1 MSEREQVWRERIE
14 WQPWSGLTVAEC
26 CEEAGV
32 SVASFYRWKK
42 LLTELQVPRRL
53 RSTRRTEVQASG
65 PEKRA
70 SRFVPIALRDSA
82 THPAP
87 PQSIASSH
95 GSSMRIE
102 LPNGVVI
109 HVAGDLDGQRLGDVV
124 IAAGQIHIALPG
136 ATVPGATT
144 HDRLQHEVSSC

>member
-42 LLTELQVPRRL
+42 LLTEPQGPRRL

-65 PEKRA
+65 RKKRT
-70 SRFVPIALRDSA
+70 SQFVPIVQRDSSA
-82 THPAP
+82 SPGP
-87 PQSIASSH
+87 PQSITSSH
-95 GSSMRIE
+95 GSSMQIE

-109 HVAGDLDGQRLGDVV
+109 HVARDLDGQRLGDVI
-124 IAAGQIHIALPG
+124 IAAGQIHNVHAG
-136 ATVPGATT
+136 ATSHG
-144 HDRLQHEVSSC
+144 LLEHEVSSC

>member
-42 LLTELQVPRRL
+42 LLTEPQGARRL

-65 PEKRA
+65 PAKRA
-70 SRFVPIALRDSA
+70 SQFVPIALRHSS
-82 THPAP
+82 TSPGP

-109 HVAGDLDGQRLGDVV
+109 HVAGDLDGQRLGDVI
-124 IAAGQIHIALPG
+124 IAAGQIPQLLPD
-136 ATVPGATT
+136 ATAHGL
-144 HDRLQHEVSSC
+144 LQHEVLSC

>member
-1 MSEREQVWRERIE
+1 MSEREQDWRERIE

-42 LLTELQVPRRL
+42 LLTEPQGPRRL

-65 PEKRA
+65 RKKRA
-70 SRFVPIALRDSA
+70 SRFVPIVQRNSSTSPRPL
-82 THPAP
+82 
-87 PQSIASSH
+87 QSIASDH

-109 HVAGDLDGQRLGDVV
+109 HVAGDLDGQRLGDVI
-124 IAAGQIHIALPG
+124 IAAGQIPQLLPG
-136 ATVPGATT
+136 AKSHGL
-144 HDRLQHEVSSC
+144 LQHEVSSC

>member
-42 LLTELQVPRRL
+42 LLTESQGPRRPQA
-53 RSTRRTEVQASG
+53 TRRSMQRTKVPASG

-70 SRFVPIALRDSA
+70 SQFVPIALRDSS
-82 THPAP
+82 TSPGP
-87 PQSIASSH
+87 PQSLASND
-95 GSSMRIE
+95 GSSMRLE

-109 HVAGDLDGQRLGDVV
+109 HVAGDLDGQRLEDVI
-124 IAAGQIHIALPG
+124 IAAGQISGVHSDM
-136 ATVPGATT
+136 TT
-144 HDRLQHEVSSC
+144 RGLLQHEVP

>member
-42 LLTELQVPRRL
+42 LLTEPQGPRRL
-53 RSTRRTEVQASG
+53 RSTRRTEVLASDRK
-65 PEKRA
+65 KRA
-70 SRFVPIALRDSA
+70 SQFVPIALRDSS
-82 THPAP
+82 THPSP
-87 PQSIASSH
+87 PQTIALSH
-95 GSSMRIE
+95 GSSIRIE

-109 HVAGDLDGQRLGDVV
+109 HVAGDLDGERLGDVI
-124 IAAGQIHIALPG
+124 IAAGQIPQLLPG
-136 ATVPGATT
+136 ATAYGL
-144 HDRLQHEVSSC
+144 LQHEVSSC